1 MIRREDMLELTR
13 RMTPARTCIAR
24 IAGAYMDQEGF
35 EDGTFNV
42 HFLNLKPA
50 DRKKNLE
57 IAKTVP
63 FSRTNEELKE
73 YAFPTGAARQKSM
86 WQLLTALK
94 EKGLKDDGLL
104 SVLYELIGETYQAQS
119 DYAIF
124 MFYGA
129 YDVPVKGKDQEWLE
143 GSEEVYEF
151 LICAVSPLV
160 GEYEPGKPEFGFLF
174 PAFSDRSS
182 DDTRIDIFRAG
193 GREVQQELVKL
204 LLGKEK

>member
-1 MIRREDMLELTR
+1 MLELTR

-151 LICAVSPLV
+151 LICTVSPLV